1 MVFCTICLLGAS
13 ENFFNLASVGDWT
26 GNRSSSD
33 ETKDDVLDFDGF
45 EDAIVIDAEKFQ
57 YNVGSKF
64 TIVTW
69 MKHSAEFDLTQ
80 DKEQILCYSDSR
92 GYTLSFLTANRVC
105 FQ

>member
-1 MVFCTICLLGAS
+1 MVFCTIYLSGAS
-13 ENFFNLASVGDWT
+13 ENFVNLVSIGDRT
-26 GNRSSSD
+26 GNHSLSD

-45 EDAIVIDAEKFQ
+45 EDAIVIDAEKFH

-69 MKHSAEFDLTQ
+69 MKHSAEVDLMQ

-92 GYTLSFLTANRVC
+92 GYALSAFTADCVH